1 MTRTFFIYGFIF
13 LTLISCKKQ
22 AVESK
27 EAVQNSGL
35 IEVTK
40 AQFKAQNMQ
49 LGHPEITIFQE
60 EVKTTGTI
68 DVPPQN
74 KAKVTSFV
82 GGYIKSTRL
91 LVGDVVKKGQ
101 VLVTLENTDYIDLQK
116 DYLELAEQI
125 GYLESE
131 YKRQKT
137 LFGEK
142 ISSEKNYLKA
152 QSDYLRT
159 KAMYQGLKDK
169 LRMLHLNISDI
180 EKGKFSS
187 EIKIYS
193 PIDGNI
199 SVMKAN
205 VGQFIAPADVIL
217 EIVDPHHLHLELAV
231 FEKDILKI
239 KEGQKIKFKVPEASN
254 DHFDANVHLVGK
266 SIENENRTIN
276 VHGHLDESIQQRLLT
291 GMFVEANIGIGSKQA
306 LSIGKEAVV
315 TEEGKNYMY
324 SLVKTTQQSYWFK
337 KIGVQKGKENEQW
350 VSLEFTRGCS
360 VQSNILVK
368 GGYDLVPN

>member
-1 MTRTFFIYGFIF
+1 MTRSIFRYGLIF
-13 LTLISCKKQ
+13 LLLFSCKKKEE
-22 AVESK
+22 ESA
-27 EAVQNSGL
+27 EATQNSGL

-40 AQFKAQNMQ
+40 VQFKAQNMQ
-49 LGHPEITIFQE
+49 LGHPVNTIFQE
-60 EVKTTGTI
+60 EVTTSGTI

-159 KAMYQGLKDK
+159 KAMYHGLKDK

-239 KEGQKIKFKVPEASN
+239 KEGQKIKFKVPEASTGY
-254 DHFDANVHLVGK
+254 FDANVHLVGK

-276 VHGHLDESIQQRLLT
+276 VHGHLDESIKQRLLT
-291 GMFVEANIGIGSKQA
+291 GMFVEAKIGIGSKQA
-306 LSIGKEAVV
+306 LSIAKEAVV
-315 TEEGKNYMY
+315 SEEGKNYLY
-324 SLVKTTQQSYWFK
+324 SLVKTTPQSYWFK
-337 KIGVQKGKENEQW
+337 KIG
-350 VSLEFTRGCS
+350 F
-360 VQSNILVK
+360 
-368 GGYDLVPN
+368 